1 MLTILFCKLETPKIV
16 VFAKKRDYQE
26 SLQVILIQNSSSIQP
41 TPLTQIFILK
51 GENENKIAYLSGK
64 LVKSELKNTCTTASF
79 SQNIIIY
86 WFSINPHIHIKLL

>member
-41 TPLTQIFILK
+41 TPF
-51 GENENKIAYLSGK
+51 S
-64 LVKSELKNTCTTASF
+64 KSIDP
-79 SQNIIIY
+79 NIH
-86 WFSINPHIHIKLL
+86 SKRRK